1 MEFVELH
8 QAEQQGAVGEFRK
21 SHFLV
26 KDGRHDCGRR
36 AQRIPPREMAD
47 FKVPDVVGS
56 FGSFPLV
63 RSEKAERWKSA
74 QGAGLE
80 LNGT

>member
-1 MEFVELH
+1 
-8 QAEQQGAVGEFRK
+8 
-21 SHFLV
+21 
-26 KDGRHDCGRR
+26 
-36 AQRIPPREMAD
+36 MAD